1 MVYAVEPEGNHKAP
15 VYVAVLQGEVE
26 SKEEGV
32 IRAQRKEVDGVR
44 DSGVLEVE
52 AIEEGVI
59 RVQRK
64 EVEGVRDSGV
74 VEVEEILEVAE
85 VEEILEVAEVAQ
97 ILGEVP
103 GVEDGQD
110 RSFFNLAL
118 YLRLTLDYYQGIS
131 INSSLRSKGLKP
143 RYACV
148 FCLKL
153 PKSNMIYF
161 RRTCLCDQAMARL
174 VTRSP

>member
-1 MVYAVEPEGNHKAP
+1 MDGVRDSG
-15 VYVAVLQGEVE
+15 VAVLQGEVGA
-26 SKEEGV
+26 KEEGV

-44 DSGVLEVE
+44 DSGVV
-52 AIEEGVI
+52 
-59 RVQRK
+59 
-64 EVEGVRDSGV
+64 
-74 VEVEEILEVAE
+74 E

-103 GVEDGQD
+103 VVEDGQD
-110 RSFFNLAL
+110 RSIFSLAL
-118 YLRLTLDYYQGIS
+118 YLPLTLDYHQGIS

-148 FCLKL
+148 FGLKL